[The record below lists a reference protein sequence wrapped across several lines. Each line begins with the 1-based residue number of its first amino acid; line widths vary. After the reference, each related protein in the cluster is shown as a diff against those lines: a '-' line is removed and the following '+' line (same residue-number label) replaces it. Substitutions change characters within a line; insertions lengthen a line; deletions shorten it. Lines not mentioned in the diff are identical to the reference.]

1 MNARSAYT
9 FIIVVGFLLI
19 LYSIAHILQFPDYDP
34 KLIATFIGIGVYL
47 ILLAVWMFYK
57 NGVVKVVRTYEL
69 LGASTTIT
77 VFGFLLIL
85 FMLTLRLM
93 DPATDRQLMLI
104 MTVLG
109 AFFMLLGTLIIRS
122 DKQVIHLDKDVR

>member
-9 FIIVVGFLLI
+9 FIIVLGFLLI
-19 LYSIAHILQFPDYDP
+19 LSAIGYVLHNPAYDP
-34 KLIATFIGIGVYL
+34 KLVATFIGMGIYL
-47 ILLAVWMFYK
+47 TLLAVWMFYK
-57 NGVVKVVRTYEL
+57 TGVVRIVRTYQL

-85 FMLTLRLM
+85 FMLTLWLM
-93 DPATDRQLMLI
+93 DSATDRQLMLI

-109 AFFMLLGTLIIRS
+109 LFFMLLGTLIIRS
-122 DKQVIHLDKDVR
+122 DKHVIQLNKDVR